1 LKVHSVGNIPL
12 NTGNTCSNAN
22 FKVNL
27 SSENRPRPSLTA
39 DTEWWWRALEAGEL
53 QVQRCEACD
62 RLRHP
67 PEPSCG
73 DCGSDEWRGVAVV
86 GGATLH
92 SWVVVH
98 EPALPGFAPPYAVA
112 LADLDEGV
120 RMVVGLEGAER
131 RTIEIGMRL
140 ALTVGERGG
149 LVLPIARP
157 A

>member
-1 LKVHSVGNIPL
+1 MNMP
-12 NTGNTCSNAN
+12 
-22 FKVNL
+22 
-27 SSENRPRPSLTA
+27 SEIRPRPSLTA
-39 DTEWWWRALEAGEL
+39 DTEWWWQALEAGEL

-62 RLRHP
+62 LLRHP

-73 DCGSDEWRGVAVV
+73 ACGSYEWRGVAVA

-98 EPALPGFAPPYAVA
+98 EPALPGFAPPYPVA

-120 RMVVGLEGAER
+120 RMVVGLEGAEPDA
-131 RTIEIGMRL
+131 IEIGMRL
-140 ALTVGERGG
+140 ALTVAERGG
-149 LVLPIARP
+149 LALPIARP